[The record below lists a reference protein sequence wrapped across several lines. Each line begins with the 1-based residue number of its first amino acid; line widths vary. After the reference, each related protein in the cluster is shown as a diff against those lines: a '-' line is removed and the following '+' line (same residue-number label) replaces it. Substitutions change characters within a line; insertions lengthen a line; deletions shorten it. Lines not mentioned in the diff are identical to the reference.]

1 MCGIVGF
8 VANSPATD
16 THRRTNFLMQ
26 GLHCDALRG
35 TGGTGIAIVDT
46 DARVEVFKKAL
57 AGPDFLQTMVSD
69 LATNKMGVTKIAI
82 GHNRAATIGNIKDK
96 NCHPFHYIGE
106 KTGREIVMVHNGT
119 LNGYYNLV
127 DNGFRHDVDSAYAA
141 KALADS
147 EDIQATLKK
156 IKGWFVLI
164 WWDGREK
171 TFNIAR
177 NDNRDIYF
185 IRGKDGSMYYG
196 SEHKMVDWL
205 IDRNGIELPKNSLYS
220 YPREH
225 EWLSWKFSKDGFLSD
240 KYKLVDIKPAKEAA
254 VTVLP
259 RNNDKFYDNI
269 DDKELKELGFLKDE
283 ELYFLMKDFDPY
295 MGATDTKEQY
305 NQFGRLHGVVWNAKG
320 DEYPATIHQVRKT
333 QHLLFEKYFKD
344 AGFTVFPVRSQLTY
358 PPNAAKVI
366 TIICD
371 MDLTAIAK
379 DVREIR
385 MKAGEGSA
393 PDATVEAVK
402 EVLVKAGKT
411 PRKQLDL
418 GKVVDPVMV
427 MGAGG
432 VFIPEEL
439 WKTKVFGG
447 CGNCQHVPDP
457 TEADKL
463 AWINGGPAFLCGA
476 CADNNEVRENASL
489 PAKEKVH

>member
-16 THRRTNFLMQ
+16 THRRTNFLAQ

-46 DARVEVFKKAL
+46 DAQVHVFKKAL
-57 AGPDFLQTMVSD
+57 AGPDFLQTQVSD
-69 LATNKMGVTKIAI
+69 LAQAKMHVAKIAI

-96 NCHPFHYIGE
+96 NCHPFWYKGD

-127 DNGFRHDVDSAYAA
+127 EDGFRHEVDSAYAA
-141 KALADS
+141 MALANSDN
-147 EDIQATLKK
+147 IQETLRK

-164 WWDGREK
+164 WWDGLEK

-185 IRGKDGSMYYG
+185 IRGKDGSMYFG

-205 IDRNGIELPKNSLYS
+205 IDRNGIEIPKNSSYS

-225 EWLSWKFSKDGFLSD
+225 EWLSWKFSKDGYLSE
-240 KYKLVDIKPAKEAA
+240 KYKLVDIKPAKEAPLP
-254 VTVLP
+254 VLP
-259 RNNDKFYDNI
+259 RAGFS
-269 DDKELKELGFLKDE
+269 DDFDVKQLGEHGFLKDE
-283 ELYFLMKDFDPY
+283 ELYFLMRDFEPY
-295 MGATDTKEQY
+295 VGAHDAKEPH
-305 NQFGRLHGVVWNAKG
+305 NQFGRLHGVVWNANG
-320 DEYPATIHQVRKT
+320 DEFKAVVHQVRKT

-344 AGFTVFPVRSQLTY
+344 AGFTVFPIRTQFEY
-358 PPNAAKVI
+358 PPKNAAKIV

-379 DVREIR
+379 DVRELR
-385 MKAGEGSA
+385 LKAGEGSA

-402 EVLVKAGKT
+402 KVLVEAGKS
-411 PRKQLDL
+411 PKKQLDL
-418 GKVVDPVMV
+418 AQAADVTMV
-427 MGAGG
+427 MFANG

-439 WKTKVFGG
+439 WKEKVFGG
-447 CGNCQHVPDP
+447 CGHCSHVPDP
-457 TEADKL
+457 TEADKI
-463 AWINGGPAFLCGA
+463 AWINGGPTFLCGG
-476 CADNNEVRENASL
+476 CADNEEVRESASL
-489 PAKEKVH
+489 PAKGKVH